1 MKAIRRYLRALI
13 NPKLMSTSLRVAA
26 LVGSMLFVI
35 NHGVALMQGE
45 MTRGRWLSAG
55 LSYLVPYGV
64 SIHGQ
69 YVSGG
74 VPRGK

>member
-1 MKAIRRYLRALI
+1 MKSTQGYLRALV

-26 LVGSMLFVI
+26 LVGSVLFVI
-35 NHGVALMQGE
+35 NHGAAFKQGE

-55 LSYLVPYGV
+55 LSYLVPYAV

-69 YVSGG
+69 YVSRGI
-74 VPRGK
+74 PRGK